1 MKLKI
6 EILEG
11 IPTKHSESNCPHSE
25 YNCSPYTFYRA
36 GKVRKTFVKNYKTE
50 SWPRAL
56 SFARRLIR
64 KNRMPFDASKVS
76 CID

>member
-11 IPTKHSESNCPHSE
+11 NPTTHAASNGDK
-25 YNCSPYTFYRA
+25 YTLYRA
-36 GKVRKTFVKNYKTE
+36 GRVRKTFVKDYKTE

>member
-6 EILEG
+6 EIFEG
-11 IPTKHSESNCPHSE
+11 NPTTHKSCNGDK
-25 YNCSPYTFYRA
+25 YTLYRA
-36 GKVRKTFVKNYKTE
+36 GSVRKTFVKDYKTE

-56 SFARRLIR
+56 SFARQLIQ

>member
-11 IPTKHSESNCPHSE
+11 IPTKHSELNCPQPESNCST
-25 YNCSPYTFYRA
+25 YTFYRA
-36 GKVRKTFVKNYKTE
+36 GRVRKTFVKEYKTQ
-50 SWPRAL
+50 SFPRAL
-56 SFARRLIR
+56 SFARRLIQ

>member
-11 IPTKHSESNCPHSE
+11 IPTKYSELNCRRPESNCAS
-25 YNCSPYTFYRA
+25 YTFYGA
-36 GKVRKTFVKNYKTE
+36 GRVRKTFVRDYKTE

-56 SFARRLIR
+56 SFARRLIQ